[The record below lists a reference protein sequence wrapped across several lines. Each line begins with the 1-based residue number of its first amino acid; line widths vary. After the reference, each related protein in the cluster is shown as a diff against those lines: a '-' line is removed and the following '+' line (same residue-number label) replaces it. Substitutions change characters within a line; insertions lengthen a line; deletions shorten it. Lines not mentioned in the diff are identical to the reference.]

1 MNNNNLINK
10 TLSSLFTTTTS
21 TYSQPLT
28 TTEIF
33 SASSIYPEE
42 EEEDGMELNNVGGL
56 QPVKGLLNIHDND
69 RVLLY
74 LRYYARHFIPIF
86 CLVGIIGNCMALL
99 LIRTNY
105 WLRRLTSNIYLCTL
119 SVCGCLFLTTV
130 FITWLDSS
138 STLLPLYSQ
147 SEVGCKILTFTA
159 HSCDFICVWMISWV
173 SCDRAIVLF
182 RPGIRRRVC
191 NKKFARNLVVC
202 TVLFSSTL
210 YGWCLVFAGLE
221 IGTDNIPYCGINPA
235 VQGYD
240 LNQLHLFFLT
250 MDTIL
255 CTVVPSLLIMIVNSL
270 SIYRYRQCMKVYSSG
285 VLRVRFLRV
294 PHENNEE
301 YQQQFKEVK
310 KIEENQQNELNKI
323 KKQSLFSNSTNST
336 IRAPPTQTGMLSGTA
351 ATNIN
356 YLNKASPNNSNCG
369 SGGKLKSSD
378 LTLSRS
384 LLIVTSTFVLLNVP
398 NYAFRLYDALFNVE
412 QTHLWLLLYFI
423 TFLLYYLHHAVLFYM
438 YIFWSPQMKKQ
449 LMPTALK
456 LLECYCFKTVPEFGH
471 HSQLSMQQA
480 AKLQQNNI

>member
-1 MNNNNLINK
+1 MDLQNFFSPNTTI
-10 TLSSLFTTTTS
+10 SSS
-21 TYSQPLT
+21 
-28 TTEIF
+28 IF
-33 SASSIYPEE
+33 SSSSPSSSPQFSGIETFSSNFIGEE
-42 EEEDGMELNNVGGL
+42 GENDELNVGGL
-56 QPVKGLLNIHDND
+56 QPVQGLLNIHDND

-86 CLVGIIGNCMALL
+86 CLVGIVGNCMALL

-138 STLLPLYSQ
+138 ASLLPLYSQ

-221 IGTDNIPYCGINPA
+221 IGTDDIPYCGINPA

-285 VLRVRFLRV
+285 ILRVRFLRV
-294 PHENNEE
+294 PDRPGNEHQQLE
-301 YQQQFKEVK
+301 EQQQLQ
-310 KIEENQQNELNKI
+310 NQQ
-323 KKQSLFSNSTNST
+323 KKHSLYSNSTNST
-336 IRAPPTQTGMLSGTA
+336 INRAPPTQTGMLSATA
-351 ATNIN
+351 VTNRG
-356 YLNKASPNNSNCG
+356 SPNASVGGG
-369 SGGKLKSSD
+369 SGGGGKLKSSD

-384 LLIVTSTFVLLNVP
+384 LLIVT
-398 NYAFRLYDALFNVE
+398 R
-412 QTHLWLLLYFI
+412 
-423 TFLLYYLHHAVLFYM
+423 

-480 AKLQQNNI
+480 KLQQQNR

>member
-1 MNNNNLINK
+1 MDLENFFSPNTTISSNN
-10 TLSSLFTTTTS
+10 
-21 TYSQPLT
+21 
-28 TTEIF
+28 IF
-33 SASSIYPEE
+33 SSPSPNIGGEE
-42 EEEDGMELNNVGGL
+42 GENNELNNVGGL
-56 QPVKGLLNIHDND
+56 QPVQGLLNIHDND

-86 CLVGIIGNCMALL
+86 CLVGIVGNCMALL

-138 STLLPLYSQ
+138 AALLPLYSQ

-221 IGTDNIPYCGINPA
+221 IGTDEVPYCGINPA

-294 PHENNEE
+294 PDRPVNEE
-301 YQQQFKEVK
+301 YNHLQQHQQQLPQQKESPNK
-310 KIEENQQNELNKI
+310 KH
-323 KKQSLFSNSTNST
+323 SLFSNSTT
-336 IRAPPTQTGMLSGTA
+336 INRPTQTGMLSATA
-351 ATNIN
+351 ATNN
-356 YLNKASPNNSNCG
+356 RGGSPNAASGG
-369 SGGKLKSSD
+369 SGGGGKLKSSD

-480 AKLQQNNI
+480 KLQQQQNI

>member
-1 MNNNNLINK
+1 MDLENFFSPNTTISSK
-10 TLSSLFTTTTS
+10 T
-21 TYSQPLT
+21 
-28 TTEIF
+28 IF
-33 SASSIYPEE
+33 SSPSPNIGGEE
-42 EEEDGMELNNVGGL
+42 GENNELNNVGGL
-56 QPVKGLLNIHDND
+56 QPVQGLLNIHDND

-86 CLVGIIGNCMALL
+86 CLVGIVGNCMALL

-138 STLLPLYSQ
+138 AALLPLYSQ

-221 IGTDNIPYCGINPA
+221 IGTDEVPYCGINPA

-294 PHENNEE
+294 PDRPVNEE
-301 YQQQFKEVK
+301 YNHLQQQQQQLPQQKESPNK
-310 KIEENQQNELNKI
+310 KH
-323 KKQSLFSNSTNST
+323 SLFSNSTT
-336 IRAPPTQTGMLSGTA
+336 INRPTQTGMLSATA
-351 ATNIN
+351 ATNN
-356 YLNKASPNNSNCG
+356 RGGSPNAASGG
-369 SGGKLKSSD
+369 SGGGGKLKSSD

-423 TFLLYYLHHAVLFYM
+423 TFLLYYLHHAV
-438 YIFWSPQMKKQ
+438 YI
-449 LMPTALK
+449 LVPTN
-456 LLECYCFKTVPEFGH
+456 EKTINAN
-471 HSQLSMQQA
+471 SI
-480 AKLQQNNI
+480 KIT

>member
-1 MNNNNLINK
+1 MEIVALPHN
-10 TLSSLFTTTTS
+10 S
-21 TYSQPLT
+21 TANYHQMMVEAGGGNIHSPVDQLPRVFDAMDG
-28 TTEIF
+28 E
-33 SASSIYPEE
+33 EE
-42 EEEDGMELNNVGGL
+42 EEEDGL
-56 QPVKGLLNIHDND
+56 GLLHLQDDD
-69 RVLLY
+69 RLLLY
-74 LRYYARHFIPIF
+74 LRYYARHFIPVF

-119 SVCGCLFLTTV
+119 SVCGCLFLATV
-130 FITWLDSS
+130 LITWLDSS
-138 STLLPLYSQ
+138 FGVPLYSQ
-147 SEVGCKILTFTA
+147 SEVGCKIFTFTA

-221 IGTDNIPYCGINPA
+221 VGSDDISYCGINPA

-240 LNQLHLFFLT
+240 LRQLHLFFSL

-255 CTVVPSLLIMIVNSL
+255 CTVVPSLLIMVVNSL

-294 PHENNEE
+294 PDQPDQEAKQNTEDTSTA
-301 YQQQFKEVK
+301 K
-310 KIEENQQNELNKI
+310 KL
-323 KKQSLFSNSTNST
+323 LFSST
-336 IRAPPTQTGMLSGTA
+336 AAAQPTQTALSIAPMTMATTA
-351 ATNIN
+351 ATG
-356 YLNKASPNNSNCG
+356 STRGPN
-369 SGGKLKSSD
+369 GGKLKSSD

-398 NYAFRLYDALFNVE
+398 NYAFRLYEALFNVE
-412 QTHLWLLLYFI
+412 QTHLWQLLYFF

-471 HSQLSMQQA
+471 SQLSMQAVQQ
-480 AKLQQNNI
+480 AKLQNNRP

>member
-1 MNNNNLINK
+1 MDLENFFSPNTTI
-10 TLSSLFTTTTS
+10 SSNI
-21 TYSQPLT
+21 
-28 TTEIF
+28 IF
-33 SASSIYPEE
+33 SSPSPNIGGEE
-42 EEEDGMELNNVGGL
+42 GENNELNVGGL
-56 QPVKGLLNIHDND
+56 QPVQGLLNIHDND

-86 CLVGIIGNCMALL
+86 CLVGIVGNCMALL

-138 STLLPLYSQ
+138 AALLPLYSQ

-221 IGTDNIPYCGINPA
+221 IGTDQVPYCGINPA
-235 VQGYD
+235 
-240 LNQLHLFFLT
+240 
-250 MDTIL
+250 
-255 CTVVPSLLIMIVNSL
+255 
-270 SIYRYRQCMKVYSSG
+270 VYSSG

-294 PHENNEE
+294 PDRPVNEE
-301 YQQQFKEVK
+301 YNHLQHQQLPQQKESSNK
-310 KIEENQQNELNKI
+310 KEELNN
-323 KKQSLFSNSTNST
+323 KKHSLFSNSTT
-336 IRAPPTQTGMLSGTA
+336 INRPTQTGMLSATA
-351 ATNIN
+351 ATNN
-356 YLNKASPNNSNCG
+356 RGGSPNAASGG
-369 SGGKLKSSD
+369 SGGGKLKSSD

-456 LLECYCFKTVPEFGH
+456 LLEYRFVYKAGAYKPLKSSAGSKVIPIPSGIEKGVAVPMTVDSIGEESGENLLANDAAYKDIISRE
-471 HSQLSMQQA
+471 SQ
-480 AKLQQNNI
+480 KKEEKE

>member
-1 MNNNNLINK
+1 MDLENLFSPNTTI
-10 TLSSLFTTTTS
+10 SSNI
-21 TYSQPLT
+21 
-28 TTEIF
+28 IF
-33 SASSIYPEE
+33 SSPPPNIGEE
-42 EEEDGMELNNVGGL
+42 GENNELNVGGL
-56 QPVKGLLNIHDND
+56 QPVQGLLNIHDND

-86 CLVGIIGNCMALL
+86 CLVGIVGNCMALL

-138 STLLPLYSQ
+138 AALLPLYSQ

-221 IGTDNIPYCGINPA
+221 IGTDQVPYCGINPA

-294 PHENNEE
+294 PDRPVNEE
-301 YQQQFKEVK
+301 YNHLQHQQQQLPQQKE
-310 KIEENQQNELNKI
+310 ELNN
-323 KKQSLFSNSTNST
+323 KKHSLFSNSTT
-336 IRAPPTQTGMLSGTA
+336 INRPTQTGMLSATA
-351 ATNIN
+351 ATNN
-356 YLNKASPNNSNCG
+356 RGGSPNAASGG
-369 SGGKLKSSD
+369 SGGGKLKSSD

-480 AKLQQNNI
+480 KLQQQQQQQNI

>member
-1 MNNNNLINK
+1 M
-10 TLSSLFTTTTS
+10 TLSLLVSAFAPSSSSLIASPSIPSERTDEEPDQGLLHHFQQHNEQ
-21 TYSQPLT
+21 QPL
-28 TTEIF
+28 F
-33 SASSIYPEE
+33 
-42 EEEDGMELNNVGGL
+42 LN
-56 QPVKGLLNIHDND
+56 
-69 RVLLY
+69 

-105 WLRRLTSNIYLCTL
+105 WLRRLTSNVYLCTL
-119 SVCGCLFLTTV
+119 SVCGCLFLATV
-130 FITWLDSS
+130 LITWLDTSFGV
-138 STLLPLYSQ
+138 PLYSD
-147 SEVGCKILTFTA
+147 SEVGCKILTFMA

-182 RPGIRRRVC
+182 RPGIRRRIC
-191 NKKFARNLVVC
+191 SKRFARNLVVG

-221 IGTDNIPYCGINPA
+221 ATETDGSLYCGINPA

-240 LNQLHLFFLT
+240 LKQLHIFFLM

-255 CTVVPSLLIMIVNSL
+255 CTVIPSVLIMVFNSM

-294 PHENNEE
+294 PEQDEVKNTEE
-301 YQQQFKEVK
+301 TTTAKKQQF
-310 KIEENQQNELNKI
+310 
-323 KKQSLFSNSTNST
+323 SSSTT
-336 IRAPPTQTGMLSGTA
+336 QPTQTVVSTNTA
-351 ATNIN
+351 GATRSAN
-356 YLNKASPNNSNCG
+356 
-369 SGGKLKSSD
+369 GGKLKSSD

-398 NYAFRLYDALFNVE
+398 NYAFRLYEAVFDVQ
-412 QTHLWLLLYFI
+412 QTHLWQFAFFI
-423 TFLLYYLHHAVLFYM
+423 TYLLYYLHHAVLFYM

-471 HSQLSMQQA
+471 RQSQLSFQPAQHS
-480 AKLQQNNI
+480 KLVANRS